1 MTIRP
6 RRSAPPWRTLFG
18 ALLLLA
24 VLAGPGAAFAGGPLA
39 HPLPGAS
46 GRPPAP
52 AAEGRGTHSVNFS
65 EAGLPGGTSW
75 GVTINSTTLLVAA
88 PASID
93 VTLANGSYPYV
104 IRDVAGWHQATVPYA
119 GIVVVAGASRTMPTL
134 AFVRMTYSV
143 TFAPIGPAGVSW
155 SVTLN
160 GTGSSQ
166 IAPTP
171 ISFSVPN
178 GTYEYRI
185 APVPGWGL
193 AFGVNASGR
202 ISVVGASIE
211 ILVSFNQ
218 TMYRVRFLETGL
230 PLGSLW
236 SITVGAKVVAK
247 TSAAIDVSEPN
258 GSFTYQIGG
267 VPGYLVRPSA
277 GLAVVDGAPLT
288 LSIAF
293 SRVYSVSFV
302 PAGLPPGILWG
313 VLVNGTV
320 GYSAPAPQSIG
331 LNLSPGSYPYRVD
344 PLPGYETAWRG
355 TFDLATHAL
364 AIEVTFDAV
373 RYEIAFAESG
383 LPDGTSWEVALGGF
397 SNASRAPSPVVFD
410 AGNGS
415 VLFSVVDPAGFS
427 AVPVAG
433 SLAVNGS
440 PGIVRIQFVPNGA
453 LSFGQATG
461 ATFAT
466 IALAAIVPAAG
477 LGGYVIVRRRRGGPP
492 PSPASAVPSGG
503 ATRASPPVA
512 PR

>member
-6 RRSAPPWRTLFG
+6 RRSAPPLRALLG

-24 VLAGPGAAFAGGPLA
+24 VLAGPGAAFAGGPLS
-39 HPLPGAS
+39 HRLPGNSAGS
-46 GRPPAP
+46 AAP
-52 AAEGRGTHSVNFS
+52 AAGGGGTHSVNFS
-65 EAGLPGGTSW
+65 EAGLPVGTSW

-88 PASID
+88 PAS
-93 VTLANGSYPYV
+93 VHVNLSNGSYPYE
-104 IRDVAGWHQATVPYA
+104 IQDVAGWHQATVPYG
-119 GIVVVAGASRTMPTL
+119 GIVVVAGAARTMPTL
-134 AFVRMTYSV
+134 DFVRMTYSV

-178 GTYEYRI
+178 GTYEYHI

-193 AFGVNASGR
+193 ASGVNASGR

-218 TMYRVRFLETGL
+218 TMFRVRFAETGL

-236 SITVGAKVVAK
+236 SVTVGTTVVAK
-247 TSAAIDVSEPN
+247 TSPTIDFSEPN

-267 VPGYLVRPSA
+267 APGYLVAPSA
-277 GLAVVDGAPLT
+277 GRAVVDGAPLT
-288 LSIAF
+288 LSIVF

-302 PAGLPPGILWG
+302 PAGLPPGLPWG
-313 VLVNGTV
+313 VLVNGSA
-320 GYSAPAPQSIG
+320 GYSAPAPQSID
-331 LNLSPGSYPYRVD
+331 LNLSPGIYPYRVD

-364 AIEVTFDAV
+364 AIEVTFDVV

-427 AVPVAG
+427 AAPASG
-433 SLAVNGS
+433 SLVVNGS
-440 PGIVRIQFVPNGA
+440 PGIVRIQFVPNGTFR
-453 LSFGQATG
+453 FGQATG

-477 LGGYVIVRRRRGGPP
+477 LGGYVIVRRRRGGRPP
-492 PSPASAVPSGG
+492 PPASGVPSGG
-503 ATRASPPVA
+503 ATGAPPPVA